1 LPVVAG
7 CGRRRSGDIIYVV
20 ELNRSAVVE
29 YSSCVSLTFLNVNMS

>member
-1 LPVVAG
+1 VEMRGEVSAAIHIVPL
-7 CGRRRSGDIIYVV
+7 